1 MNKLAV
7 KNCEICFLCMIVDDT
22 LYKALESDLTS
33 CIQSFQTFRAYT
45 VGMGAAGSEHRLALG
60 IEKWSISR
68 LISEQ
73 GRHNIGIAAL
83 QSEPASPKG
92 TQEGQERLP
101 SPVLRLQPALQRA
114 PRELGMWKNTGTGL
128 HRGGAHGRNDFREP
142 RLLHPPTHAKALNSS
157 TWDIW
162 F

>member
-1 MNKLAV
+1 MLYPLLRNGSTDSVSNHKAGSV
-7 KNCEICFLCMIVDDT
+7 RIGQHNQSPFLSRPTKQRHLLRIF
-22 LYKALESDLTS
+22 E
-33 CIQSFQTFRAYT
+33 
-45 VGMGAAGSEHRLALG
+45 SEHRLALG